1 MIRRGFWLA
10 LGAALGVA
18 GYRRAGRLA
27 RALRPSMIGARL
39 ARGGSSRSRTGR
51 AACSVT
57 GGPGGAAAFLRDV
70 RDGMDE
76 YLERRQGQRGPTLEG
91 QQPARLAGAGPDQ
104 AGPGQAAIARPR
116 QRPGLDYAKDGS

>member
-27 RALRPSMIGARL
+27 RAIRPSAGGARL
-39 ARGGSSRSRTGR
+39 GRGR
-51 AACSVT
+51 AGGAGRHGAGGACA
-57 GGPGGAAAFLRDV
+57 PGGAASFLRDV

-116 QRPGLDYAKDGS
+116 QHPGIDYAKDGS